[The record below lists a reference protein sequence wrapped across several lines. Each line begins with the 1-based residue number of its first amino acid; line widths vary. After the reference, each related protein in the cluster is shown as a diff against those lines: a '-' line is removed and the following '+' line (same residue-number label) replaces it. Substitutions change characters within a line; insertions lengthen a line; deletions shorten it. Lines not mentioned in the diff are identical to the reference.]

1 MLRVIWWCAESRDLL
16 TLGGD
21 EEPLR
26 QVAVRLEICSRG
38 KRGKGEENQACWA
51 ILTNWYTGVSS

>member
-38 KRGKGEENQACWA
+38 KRGKGEK
-51 ILTNWYTGVSS
+51 IRRVG